1 LHSRKDQVSAE
12 ERQRLIKLIEQAQ
25 KEGR

>member
-12 ERQRLIKLIEQAQ
+12 ERKRLIALIEQAQ
-25 KEGR
+25 REGR